1 MQEESPLPP
10 VHWDELQEK
19 EALGGWLE
27 ILKVAVTDLLE
38 FIVKVQ
44 LPVPTS
50 KIRTRSGRSS

>member
-38 FIVKVQ
+38 FIVKLQ
-44 LPVPTS
+44 EPVPEQS
-50 KIRTRSGRSS
+50 PDQPAK